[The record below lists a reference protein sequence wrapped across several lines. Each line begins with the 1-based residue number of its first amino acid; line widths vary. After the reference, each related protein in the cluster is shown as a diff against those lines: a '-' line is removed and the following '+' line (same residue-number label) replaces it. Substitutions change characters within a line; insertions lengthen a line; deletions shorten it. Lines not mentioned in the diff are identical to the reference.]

1 MASSS
6 FLDAFGSSYSIHRT
20 SGNKNSPTFAF
31 LLGRNVKGYAQQM
44 EYQDN
49 EPSDNPTDRADKY
62 GKQVDGYVLSENEV
76 SEEQEDH
83 SDDPIDD

>member
-1 MASSS
+1 V
-6 FLDAFGSSYSIHRT
+6 L
-20 SGNKNSPTFAF
+20 NSAKFAF
-31 LLGRNVKGYAQQM
+31 LLSRNVKGYAQQM

-49 EPSDNPTDRADKY
+49 EPSDNPTDRADEH
-62 GKQVDGYVLSENEV
+62 GKQVDGYVLSKNEV